1 VDSQIFRFR
10 EKEFRAQVDHG
21 GLGKVL
27 AKRAARRADGLN
39 CHFIDC
45 VVMPPGASI
54 GIHSHAFDNEEV
66 YIILK
71 GKGVMTIEG
80 VEHEVDQGDIIVN
93 KPGGTHGLRNPGPG
107 EIELIVIEY
116 AANSQLAAG
125 REH

>member
-1 VDSQIFRFR
+1 VHSQIFHFR

-21 GLGKVL
+21 GVGKVL
-27 AKRAARRADGLN
+27 ARRAARQADGFS

-45 VVMPPGASI
+45 VVVPPGSSI
-54 GIHSHAFDNEEV
+54 GSHSHAFDNEEI

-80 VEHEVDQGDIIVN
+80 VEHEIEQGDIIVN
-93 KPGGTHGLRNPGPG
+93 KPGGTHGLRNTGAK

-116 AANSQLAAG
+116 AANNQPEAG